1 MAQQQQQQQQQQS
14 PSDLFD
20 NYQAQF
26 IDQKAI
32 AQNHMLTLNAIQ
44 DGFPN
49 TEALTALVKTEAA
62 LKDRAA
68 DIKNEIVTLENKAA
82 ATDIEFEEAAPEA
95 TGQPRDRIYVLQ
107 DYILA
112 ILTFT
117 FIIFYSTLFFYVGKT
132 SQWNKKTLVYMFGAG
147 IIFVAISFGI
157 LKTVA

>member
-1 MAQQQQQQQQQQS
+1 MES
-14 PSDLFD
+14 SGDIFD

-49 TEALTALVKTEAA
+49 TEALAALVKTEAA

-68 DIKNEIVTLENKAA
+68 DLKSEIVALENKAA
-82 ATDIEFEEAAPEA
+82 ATDVEFEEAAPEA
-95 TGQPRDRIYVLQ
+95 TGEPRERIYVLQ

-117 FIIFYSTLFFYVGKT
+117 FVIFYSTLFFYVGKA
-132 SQWNKKTLVYMFGAG
+132 SQWNKKTLVYMLAAG
-147 IIFVAISFGI
+147 IIFVAISYAMI
-157 LKTVA
+157 KTIA

>member
-1 MAQQQQQQQQQQS
+1 MES
-14 PSDLFD
+14 SGNIFD

-68 DIKNEIVTLENKAA
+68 DLKSEIVALENKAA

-95 TGQPRDRIYVLQ
+95 TGEPRERIYVLQ

-117 FIIFYSTLFFYVGKT
+117 FVIFYCTLFFYVGKA
-132 SQWNKKTLVYMFGAG
+132 SQWNKKTLVYMLAAG
-147 IIFVAISFGI
+147 IVFVAISYAMI
-157 LKTVA
+157 KTIA

>member
-1 MAQQQQQQQQQQS
+1 MES
-14 PSDLFD
+14 SGHIFD

-49 TEALTALVKTEAA
+49 TEALAALVKTEAA
-62 LKDRAA
+62 LKDRATELKA
-68 DIKNEIVTLENKAA
+68 EITALENKAA
-82 ATDIEFEEAAPEA
+82 ATDIEFEEEAPEA
-95 TGQPRDRIYVLQ
+95 TGQPRERIYVLQ
-107 DYILA
+107 DYVLA

-117 FIIFYSTLFFYVGKT
+117 FVIFYSTAFFYVGKM
-132 SQWNKKTLVYMFGAG
+132 SQWNKKTLIYMLGAG

-157 LKTVA
+157 LKTIA

>member
-1 MAQQQQQQQQQQS
+1 MAQQQQQS
-14 PSDLFD
+14 SSDIFD

-32 AQNHMLTLNAIQ
+32 AQNHMLTLNAIK

-49 TEALTALVKTEAA
+49 TEALAALVKTEAA

-68 DIKNEIVTLENKAA
+68 SIKTEIDMLENKAA
-82 ATDIEFEEAAPEA
+82 ATDIEFEEEAPEA
-95 TGQPRDRIYVLQ
+95 TGEPRERIYVLQ

-117 FIIFYSTLFFYVGKT
+117 FVIFYSTLFFYVGKT
-132 SQWNKKTLVYMFGAG
+132 SHWNKKTLAYMLGGG
-147 IIFVAISFGI
+147 IIFVAISFAL
-157 LKTVA
+157 LKTVG

>member
-1 MAQQQQQQQQQQS
+1 MES
-14 PSDLFD
+14 SGDIFD

-49 TEALTALVKTEAA
+49 TEALAALVKTEAA

-68 DIKNEIVTLENKAA
+68 DLKSEIVALENKTA
-82 ATDIEFEEAAPEA
+82 ATDVEFEEAVPEA
-95 TGQPRDRIYVLQ
+95 TGEPRERIYVLQ

-117 FIIFYSTLFFYVGKT
+117 FVIFYSTLFFYVGKA
-132 SQWNKKTLVYMFGAG
+132 SQWNKKTLVYMLAAG
-147 IIFVAISFGI
+147 IIFVAISYAMI
-157 LKTVA
+157 KTIA